1 MKKFVLLVGLIAL
14 AGIGIVGCGKQPP
27 EAPAVPKGNV
37 AEHATPG
44 DKGIAQKDRL
54 KRSGSKSRPGT
65 TVNDNDPN
73 LLDWNQ
79 RLTALRKIRA
89 GMTIEQVEGIL
100 GMADESD
107 DDNDPSGVLAKRG
120 ETLTILT
127 WRGDDP
133 SDDGD
138 FIMIGFVNE
147 RIKDRSSITVNA
159 ARR

>member
-1 MKKFVLLVGLIAL
+1 MKKRILLVGLLAL
-14 AGIGIVGCGKQPP
+14 AGICIFGCSKQPP

-44 DKGIAQKDRL
+44 DKGVAQKDRL

-79 RLTALRKIRA
+79 RLTALRKIRV
-89 GMTIEQVEGIL
+89 GMTIEQVEGII
-100 GMADESD
+100 GIADETD
-107 DDNDPSGVLAKRG
+107 DDNDPSGVLAERG

-138 FIMIGFVNE
+138 FIKIGFVNE
-147 RIKDRSSITVNA
+147 RIKNLKLIEVNA
-159 ARR
+159 ARK